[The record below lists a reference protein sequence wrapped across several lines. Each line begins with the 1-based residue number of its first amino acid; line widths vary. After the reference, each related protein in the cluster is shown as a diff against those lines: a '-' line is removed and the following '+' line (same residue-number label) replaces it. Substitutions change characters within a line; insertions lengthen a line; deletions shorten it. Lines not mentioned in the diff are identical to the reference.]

1 MKKQSSIELIEEKIK
16 FQMKL
21 AQMDKNNGVDWSMSV
36 VIKQLEQLYF
46 DVCEQ
51 SKELHKQ
58 EIIEAREKAPNLEA
72 KYKGEAEDYYNYT
85 YETNIKK

>member
-36 VIKQLEQLYF
+36 VIKHLEQLYF

-58 EIIEAREKAPNLEA
+58 EIIEAWENGYREFYDGSSNPNEY
-72 KYKGEAEDYYNYT
+72 YKNT
-85 YETNIKK
+85 YETNIQ